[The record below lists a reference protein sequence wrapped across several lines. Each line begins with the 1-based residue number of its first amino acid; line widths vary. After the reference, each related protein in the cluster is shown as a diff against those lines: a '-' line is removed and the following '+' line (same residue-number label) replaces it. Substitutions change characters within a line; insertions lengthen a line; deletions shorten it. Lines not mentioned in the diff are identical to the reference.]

1 MIITTF
7 NDLEEEEMRTIKHAA
22 LSLLRKP
29 TKAIMIFL
37 IMFIVFGLVF
47 TGIIIQNSINESK
60 EYIRITMGGVVDYV
74 MDYNAVYKDEQDGV
88 VVDYMQLKLSES
100 VAQEIAKDSDVIDYY
115 MVGNGGMSSKTLKSG
130 NQNTVN
136 QYESQD
142 YGDDYKPEYYFQL
155 SYVKNAEPIEFKNE
169 KYTLTEGRFFTKEE
183 IDGNAKVV
191 ILSDEVR
198 TSNNL
203 NVGDKVGFINWNSFY
218 QTQEAK
224 FNENGEMI
232 YEEPKEEQ
240 YEVVGFYSGASEY
253 EVDRG
258 FMPFGLLV
266 EFVEPEYYSDYISNI
281 YFLLDDPLKIDG
293 FIERNLE
300 KMPTKYTTLSS
311 GDNQYESL
319 TRPLDLMEMIAKI
332 LIWVIFIAGAL
343 IIISIVTIFVRDRR
357 FEVGLLLSSG
367 ESKFKVVSQF
377 IFEILIVA
385 IIAFGVATGASQA
398 SSGFVANWIVQNQ
411 LVEEESSDD
420 MYMYYGYGSIQNEVS
435 MEEVAEEFDVALS
448 AEVLVNLLFI
458 SLGILVAA
466 SSIPLLIIVAYKPRK
481 ALQD

>member
-1 MIITTF
+1 
-7 NDLEEEEMRTIKHAA
+7 MRTLKHAT

-74 MDYNAVYKDEQDGV
+74 MDYNAFYKDEQDGV
-88 VVDYMQLKLSES
+88 EVDYMQLRLSET

-136 QYESQD
+136 EYENND
-142 YGDDYKPEYYFQL
+142 YGDYKPEYYFQL
-155 SYVKNAEPIEFKNE
+155 SYVKNEEPIEFKNE
-169 KYTLTEGRFFTKEE
+169 KYTLTEGRYFTKEE
-183 IDGNAKVV
+183 IEGNAKVV
-191 ILSDEVR
+191 ILSEEVR
-198 TSNNL
+198 LSNNL
-203 NVGDKVGFINWNSFY
+203 NVGDQVGFIDWNSY
-218 QTQEAK
+218 YREQEAK
-224 FNENGEMI
+224 FSAGETTV
-232 YEEPKEEQ
+232 YEENQEPSESKF
-240 YEVVGFYSGASEY
+240 EVIGFYSGATEY

-281 YFLLDDPLKIDG
+281 YFLLDDPLKIEG
-293 FIERNLE
+293 FIERNVE
-300 KMPTKYTTLSS
+300 KMPTKYTTLTS

-319 TRPLDLMEMIAKI
+319 TRPLDLMEMIAEI

-398 SSGFVANWIVQNQ
+398 SSGLVANWIVQNQ
-411 LVEEESSDD
+411 LVEEETTDD

-448 AEVLVNLLFI
+448 GEVLFNLLLI